1 MIYIIRLHR
10 LFHDFL
16 ISLKLSSFY
25 SEILNLLFLTFI
37 VFLIVGILNFFS
49 KKIISRFFKSLSQNT
64 KTNLDDYLVENKT
77 PVYVSKL
84 VPVFFIY
91 WIIPFWFFDFEII
104 IDYAFLVLEIYTVL
118 LAVWVI
124 RSFLRATKS
133 FLKTV
138 DSFKDKPIESF
149 VQVVLIFI
157 WFVAIL
163 NIFSIITG
171 KEITT
176 FLTAMGALSAVILLI
191 FKDTILGFVASIQ
204 LSTNDLIRIGDWIT
218 MKQYG
223 ADGDVIEINLNSV
236 KIQNFDKT
244 ITTIPTYKLISD
256 SFKNW
261 RGMSESSGR
270 RIKRSLLIKGSS
282 IKFMNSK
289 ELTELKKIKLI
300 QNFLDIKEKEIEDY
314 NSNLDMDKSVLVNG
328 RNLTNLGLFRN
339 YIEMYLDGASVI
351 NSEMTVMCRQLSPS
365 PHGIPLEIYAFSKNK
380 EWKDYE
386 HIMSDIF
393 DHLLASLNT
402 FQLEL
407 FEFPSS
413 LNSSND

>member
-1 MIYIIRLHR
+1 MINTIRIER
-10 LFHDFL
+10 LFYDFL
-16 ISLKLSSFY
+16 ISSNISEFY
-25 SEILNLLFLTFI
+25 SQILNLLFFSLI
-37 VFLIVGILNFFS
+37 VFLSIIIINFFS
-49 KKIISRFFKSLSQNT
+49 KKVILKLFKSLSQNT
-64 KTNLDDYLVENKT
+64 KTNFDDFLVQNNT

-84 VPVFFIY
+84 IPVFFIY
-91 WIIPFWFFDFEII
+91 WVIPFWFYDFELV
-104 IDYAFLVLEIYTVL
+104 IDYAFLGLEIYIVFIV
-118 LAVWVI
+118 VWII
-124 RSFLRATKS
+124 RSFLRSVKL
-133 FLKTV
+133 FFKTV
-138 DSFKDKPIESF
+138 DSLKDKPIESF
-149 VQVVLIFI
+149 IQVVLIFV

-261 RGMSESSGR
+261 RGMSESDGR

-282 IKFMNSK
+282 IKFMNK
-289 ELTELKKIKLI
+289 ENLAELKKIKLI
-300 QNFLDIKEKEIEDY
+300 ENFIFLKQKEIDTH
-314 NSNLDMDKSVLVNG
+314 NSNLEMDKSVLVNG

-339 YIEMYLDGASVI
+339 YIEMYLESAAFI
-351 NSEMTVMCRQLSPS
+351 NTEMTVMCRQLSPS
-365 PHGIPLEIYAFSKNK
+365 PQGIPLEIYAFSKNK

-407 FEFPSS
+407 FEFPSK
-413 LNSSND
+413 LNS